1 MPIQQAIGVQAVTRR
16 GQKRVPPYLCRWVQA
31 VCISGCKCD
40 KVLCESAP
48 SEEGAHQASARRG
61 RHGRQPKNWKCP
73 VGWRGGAAQWGKQGR
88 PTQELAGN
96 VPRTAGRRN
105 FFNLDFD
112 GDVSEL
118 RRRRS
123 LLPVLRVGGRTYAF
137 YWLIGYGS
145 SLLFLCCTIS
155 FARHSVLLS
164 TVFLHIALTV
174 L

>member
-1 MPIQQAIGVQAVTRR
+1 M
-16 GQKRVPPYLCRWVQA
+16 
-31 VCISGCKCD
+31 
-40 KVLCESAP
+40 
-48 SEEGAHQASARRG
+48 GANPRTGSARWGGVVG
-61 RHGRQPKNWKCP
+61 RPGGANKGDQPKNWRATSQGP
-73 VGWRGGAAQWGKQGR
+73 QAAV
-88 PTQELAGN
+88 T
-96 VPRTAGRRN
+96 

-118 RRRRS
+118 RLRRS
-123 LLPVLRVGGRTYAF
+123 LLPVLRVGGRTYAC
-137 YWLIGYGS
+137 YWLTGYGS